1 MNPRGI
7 QARHFRGIQEGF
19 RPGSP
24 SDHSMARCGYR
35 SIILYCPR
43 VVDCPRVVYCP
54 RVTSSLPE
62 RCYISESDQSSKF
75 KGKRFGFTVFENQLI
90 KPLIYQL
97 QSALESSGHPNDK
110 QN

>member
-1 MNPRGI
+1 MRIQGIHEEFMNPRGI
-7 QARHFRGIQEGF
+7 HARHFRGIQEGF

-75 KGKRFGFTVFENQLI
+75 KGKRFGFTLFENQATDLPI
-90 KPLIYQL
+90 AKRV
-97 QSALESSGHPNDK
+97 GV
-110 QN
+110 